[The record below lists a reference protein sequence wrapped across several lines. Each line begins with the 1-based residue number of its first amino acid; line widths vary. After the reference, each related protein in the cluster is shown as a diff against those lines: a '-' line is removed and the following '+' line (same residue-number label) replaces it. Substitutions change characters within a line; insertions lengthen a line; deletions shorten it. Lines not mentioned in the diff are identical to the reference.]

1 MNFRFAVTFFSF
13 FNLVLGAIILFQKEY
28 PYQAL
33 VVSMN
38 SLVILICMFIQR
50 RQDRDALNSENDYLK
65 NALAWETYKSLSE
78 EERVE
83 VLKNMIISPKI
94 KG

>member
-1 MNFRFAVTFFSF
+1 MNFRFAITFFSF
-13 FNLVLGAIILFQKEY
+13 FNLLIASIILYQREY
-28 PYQAL
+28 HYQAMIVL
-33 VVSMN
+33 LN
-38 SLVILICMFIQR
+38 SLAILVMMFIQR
-50 RQDRDALNSENDYLK
+50 KQDLVALKNENDYLK

-78 EERVE
+78 QERVE

>member
-1 MNFRFAVTFFSF
+1 MNFRFAITFFSF
-13 FNLVLGAIILFQKEY
+13 FNLLIASIILYQREY
-28 PYQAL
+28 DYQSM
-33 VVSMN
+33 VVILN
-38 SLVILICMFIQR
+38 SLAILVMMFIQR
-50 RQDRDALNSENDYLK
+50 KQDLGSLKNENDYLK

-78 EERVE
+78 QERVE